1 MSIIGD
7 PLDDYVNKQI
17 EIRQK
22 KMGIQSGRDL
32 EMLSWANSKTAW
44 VKLAS
49 GVFLDGDDEDA
60 KKRLIAIGLDVD
72 QNKGTQLPQ
81 KYVLFGGISERK
93 KTSSKTT
100 EITNN
105 KGELITSIEYDANY
119 ISQQRSTFDQVYDH
133 TDTDFGLVPM
143 PGIESIQVNDKNR
156 GSIKEATVEIVAYS
170 RKQLEILDMLY
181 LKLGYTMLLEW
192 GNSHYVDNNGK
203 YKTMGTTHTER
214 FFSFFSN
221 EQKKQHPKSIKDID
235 RGIKNLR
242 KSYNGNY
249 DGFIAKVVNFNW
261 TFQPDGSYKITLKLI
276 SYGDVVESFKMN
288 LSSKNPEYP
297 DNIQSKSNIVED
309 FLKLKLLANQGN
321 PSNYI
326 TAVKKK
332 DGSKTFGGNI
342 GYFLS
347 GGEIIIRKQYW
358 EVDKFSYSSF
368 IEEKQNIIDTTV
380 IKTII
385 EQKPELVEY
394 EEGIEYDWLVYSQQ
408 QKLFNSPKDFLIMD
422 EDRKKNLDKAIIPT
436 PGAIF
441 DYYFKLTINSGTIDI
456 GGVDKDVFYI
466 DQKSKDSEEKLS
478 DLNDL
483 NNYYIKFQALV
494 EYLNENVFP
503 YINDNQNNLL
513 TKINIVNSRCKYMPN
528 QISFD
533 PRVCIVRA
541 PLNYPNSEKYV
552 IFPELESFIFY
563 QTNNPDE
570 IYGKI
575 SNIYLNFG
583 TIIDS
588 INSNLDE
595 KGDVS
600 PLKFLEDLCNK
611 INKAMGGIN
620 NLEPRINDDQEIDI
634 IDSSQPSQRI
644 NDPQTAIQIYGYSG
658 SYSNFVRNVNL
669 KTEISPEFAS
679 MVTIGSTAAG
689 YSKGMEATAFSKWNK
704 GIVDRFKT
712 TITPQSL
719 DSITTEEEV
728 INSYNQYLTSG
739 ENKTRLIFIGYSDIN
754 NEDIISEPVT
764 IDGELIDTNISVAT
778 EFFKYLRAKTY
789 QDNPDIYASTSNGFI
804 PFNMSLTLDGISG
817 IKIYNKIEV
826 DTRFLPY
833 NYPESLKFIVKRVS
847 HKLSNGD
854 WETTIETTVMPGA
867 YSFA

>member
-1 MSIIGD
+1 MSILGE
-7 PLDDYVNKQI
+7 PLDDYVNEQI

-22 KMGIQSGRDL
+22 KMGVQSDRGV

-81 KYVLFGGISERK
+81 KYVLFGGTSTRQKQNDGSFNLTHRK
-93 KTSSKTT
+93 SFK
-100 EITNN
+100 EI
-105 KGELITSIEYDANY
+105 YD
-119 ISQQRSTFDQVYDH
+119 Q

-170 RKQLEILDMLY
+170 RKQLEILDILY

-192 GNSHYVDNNGK
+192 GNSHYIDNNGE

-214 FFSFFSN
+214 FFSFFSD
-221 EQKKQHPKSIKDID
+221 EKEKQHPKSIRDMDIAIKSL
-235 RGIKNLR
+235 RGE
-242 KSYNGNY
+242 YQGNY

-288 LSSKNPEYP
+288 ISSPNPEYP
-297 DNIQSKSNIVED
+297 NNVNNKSNIVEE
-309 FLKLKLLANQGN
+309 FLQLKAFINQS
-321 PSNYI
+321 PTSYI
-326 TAVKKK
+326 TAAKQVLG
-332 DGSKTFGGNI
+332 GSNMFGKEI
-342 GYFLS
+342 GYFFSNSLEVEDLS
-347 GGEIIIRKQYW
+347 LIFETADTHKL
-358 EVDKFSYSSF
+358 
-368 IEEKQNIIDTTV
+368 EEK
-380 IKTII
+380 K
-385 EQKPELVEY
+385 EELRNDPLYRFLITANSPLLKY
-394 EEGIEYDWLVYSQQ
+394 EEGTVSSSGILFYYSKTYNKEFNGISFLSDDTKDKYRTRYLSVYLKISTT
-408 QKLFNSPKDFLIMD
+408 KDT
-422 EDRKKNLDKAIIPT
+422 IIL
-436 PGAIF
+436 PGGN
-441 DYYFKLTINSGTIDI
+441 T
-456 GGVDKDVFYI
+456 DVFYI
-466 DQKSKDSEEKLS
+466 NQTLKDGDVENYIGEQ
-478 DLNDL
+478 DL
-483 NNYYIKFQALV
+483 NNYYIRFQPFIK
-494 EYLNENVFP
+494 YLNDNIFP
-503 YINDNQNNLL
+503 YVNDDQNNPL
-513 TKINIVNSRCKYMPN
+513 TKINIDSSRCKYMPN

-541 PLNYPNSEKYV
+541 PLNYPNSEKYI
-552 IFPELESFIFY
+552 IFPELEPFIFY

-570 IYGKI
+570 TYGKI

-595 KGDVS
+595 KGNVS

-620 NLEPRINDDQEIDI
+620 NLEPRVNDDQEIDI
-634 IDSSQPSQRI
+634 IDSSLPSQRI
-644 NDPQTAIQIYGYSG
+644 NDPQTAIQIYGYNGKIGNESE
-658 SYSNFVRNVNL
+658 STFVRNVNL

-704 GIVDRFKT
+704 GIVDRFKS
-712 TITPQSL
+712 TITSPTSGS
-719 DSITTEEEV
+719 SITVEEEV
-728 INSYNQYLTSG
+728 VNSYNQYLTSG
-739 ENKTRLIFIGYSDIN
+739 EGETRLISIGYSGIDSETKLN
-754 NEDIISEPVT
+754 EPVT

-789 QDNPDIYASTSNGFI
+789 EDNPDVYSSTSNGFI

-833 NYPESLKFIVKRVS
+833 NYPETLKFIVKRVS
-847 HKLSNGD
+847 HRLSKGD